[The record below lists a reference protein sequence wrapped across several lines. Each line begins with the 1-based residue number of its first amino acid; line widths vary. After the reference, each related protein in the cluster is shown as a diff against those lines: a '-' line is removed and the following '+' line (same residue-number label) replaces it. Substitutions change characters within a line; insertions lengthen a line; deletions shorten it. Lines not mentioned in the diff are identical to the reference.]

1 MRTCGELALLSN
13 LLLFWTFVG
22 NFVVQAFGNGIP
34 FSNAHLWLFGPF
46 VSNMLLL
53 WTFVGKFIVEAFGNG
68 IPF

>member
-1 MRTCGELALLSN
+1 M
-13 LLLFWTFVG
+13 G

-68 IPF
+68 IPFSNAHLW